1 MTKELTAS
9 EEVKL
14 LNTYFIRTS
23 IDLINP
29 EKTLIGELAL
39 FFEETFG
46 TEPKKINSLY
56 RVLSS
61 EIFNKACYEL
71 TLETY
76 EEILSKKGIEKSELS
91 NVLNQYVDK
100 TDMALTKA
108 TVYIEEN
115 YKDNFKSRF
124 KMKRALNSVLIN
136 LTRDKILRGIELEIV
151 KFLTINLDNLSDN
164 DLELIDKI
172 GVSLEYLK
180 PIETSDEEFRVLIL
194 LTLKRYEE
202 GVYER
207 SNY

>member
-1 MTKELTAS
+1 M
-9 EEVKL
+9 
-14 LNTYFIRTS
+14 
-23 IDLINP
+23 
-29 EKTLIGELAL
+29 
-39 FFEETFG
+39 
-46 TEPKKINSLY
+46 KINSLY